1 MTQPQQITLPSTTE
15 ISLKVKLGDLN
26 TVMDSLQQR
35 SNATQALIG
44 DFQNQVNDQLKSV
57 IETLQV

>member
-26 TVMDSLQQR
+26 TVMDALQQR

-44 DFQNQVNDQLKSV
+44 DFQNQVNDQLKLV